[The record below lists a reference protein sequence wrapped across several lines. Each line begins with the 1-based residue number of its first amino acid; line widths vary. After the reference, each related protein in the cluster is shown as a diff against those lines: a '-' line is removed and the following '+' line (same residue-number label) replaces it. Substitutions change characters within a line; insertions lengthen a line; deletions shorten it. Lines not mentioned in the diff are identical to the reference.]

1 MTRRRYYI
9 RPGSIACHVLFIWRL
24 LRAWLLPIWAT
35 VAIMILCSINL

>member
-9 RPGSIACHVLFIWRL
+9 RPGSIACHALFIWRF